1 MKAKGGEIDVIS
13 LNKISTKKEKIL
25 LNNLKDK
32 T

>member
-13 LNKISTKKEKIL
+13 LNKINIRKEKIL